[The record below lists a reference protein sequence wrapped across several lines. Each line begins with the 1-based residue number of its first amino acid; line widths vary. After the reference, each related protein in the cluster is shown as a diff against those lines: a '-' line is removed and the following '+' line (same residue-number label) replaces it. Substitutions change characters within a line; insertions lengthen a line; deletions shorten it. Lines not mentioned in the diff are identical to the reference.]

1 MTLLVSACG
10 LLIGAAIG
18 GLVAWARLSGKL
30 LAGGVGQAY
39 AALFRGLPELL
50 IVYFVYFGTSTL
62 LTETANALGHEGF
75 VGVPSFA
82 AGALAVGVIS
92 GAYQAEVF
100 RAAYLAISRG
110 ELEAAVSVGMNRA
123 LLFRRI
129 ICAQVLRFALPGLG
143 NLWQVALK
151 DSSLISV
158 TGLTELMRISQVGA
172 GSTHRPFAF
181 YLGGAALYL
190 VMTIAT
196 TRFLRRR
203 RGARHPRHAPGDGLR
218 RRMDFDFISKTFVRL
233 LAALPLTLSVWFL
246 SVVLGALIA
255 AGVTWMR
262 VSGVKPFELF
272 ARAYVMVFRGTPL
285 LIQLFVVYYGL
296 ASLPAV
302 RASFIWPFLR
312 DALHL
317 RRPVARALHR
327 RLSGGDL
334 SRRAS
339 CRAAWTGRGGARLRH
354 VQAPHVPPDHLSD
367 RAEARASGLF
377 DRDDFDGEVD
387 GARLAHHSMGRDEH
401 RAEDPQRHAG
411 HLSAAHPCGR
421 DLFRRQLHHRRRL
434 PRA

>member
-1 MTLLVSACG
+1 MGDLAIFGFGPGGWGLALLEGALMTLLVSACG
-10 LLIGAAIG
+10 LLIGGAIG

-30 LAGGVGQAY
+30 IAGGVGQAY

-50 IVYFVYFGTSTL
+50 IVYFGSSAL
-62 LTETANALGHEGF
+62 LTGAANALGHEGF

-129 ICAQVLRFALPGLG
+129 IAPQVLRFALPGLG

-196 TRFLRRR
+196 TRF
-203 RGARHPRHAPGDGLR
+203 
-218 RRMDFDFISKTFVRL
+218 FDV
-233 LAALPLTLSVWFL
+233 
-246 SVVLGALIA
+246 
-255 AGVTWMR
+255 
-262 VSGVKPFELF
+262 
-272 ARAYVMVFRGTPL
+272 
-285 LIQLFVVYYGL
+285 
-296 ASLPAV
+296 
-302 RASFIWPFLR
+302 
-312 DALHL
+312 
-317 RRPVARALHR
+317 
-327 RLSGGDL
+327 
-334 SRRAS
+334 
-339 CRAAWTGRGGARLRH
+339 
-354 VQAPHVPPDHLSD
+354 
-367 RAEARASGLF
+367 AEARATRGM
-377 DRDDFDGEVD
+377 R
-387 GARLAHHSMGRDEH
+387 
-401 RAEDPQRHAG
+401 RATG
-411 HLSAAHPCGR
+411 
-421 DLFRRQLHHRRRL
+421 
-434 PRA
+434 